1 MKGGPEKELWD
12 QYAKRLKWPL
22 ALKEVEERKPLKPAQ
37 LMKREAELLTKAI
50 PKGASLVALDRSGKN
65 LSSPDLAGKFHS
77 WMNDGLADVC
87 FIIGGAEGL
96 HGDVLSKADLK
107 LALGSLT
114 WPHML
119 ARCMLIEQI
128 YRAQCILSNHPY
140 HR

>member
-1 MKGGPEKELWD
+1 MKAGPEKDLWD
-12 QYAKRLKWPL
+12 QYSKRLNWPL
-22 ALKEVEERKPLKPAQ
+22 DLKEVEEKKPLKPAQ
-37 LMKREAELLTKAI
+37 LMKREGELLGNAI
-50 PKGASLVALDRSGKN
+50 PKGAILITLDRRGKN
-65 LSSPDLAGKFHS
+65 LSSPDLAKKFQS
-77 WMNDGLADVC
+77 WMNDGSNEIC

-96 HGDVLSKADLK
+96 HQEILSKAHLK

>member
-1 MKGGPEKELWD
+1 MWD

-22 ALKEVEERKPLKPAQ
+22 DLKEVEEKKPLKPAQ
-37 LMKREAELLTKAI
+37 LMKREAELLNNAT
-50 PKGASLVALDRSGKN
+50 PKGATLIALDRSGRN
-65 LSSPDLAGKFHS
+65 LSSPVLAKKLQS
-77 WMNDGLADVC
+77 WMDDGVGDVC
-87 FIIGGAEGL
+87 FVIGGAEGL
-96 HGDVLSKADLK
+96 HQDVLSKANLK